1 MELKSKETFMRN
13 NMVTYKLAD
22 SIADIVHCES
32 SSYLSRPL
40 LGNNISAGFPSPAQ
54 DYIEDTLDLNNYLI
68 AHPSATYFVKV
79 EGYSMVHAG
88 IYPDDILIV
97 DRAVEATHKKVV
109 IAIVDGEL
117 TVKRLFKK
125 NGKWFLTPENPE
137 FKPLEITRD
146 INFNIWGVVIYSI
159 HKMS

>member
-1 MELKSKETFMRN
+1 MDN
-13 NMVTYKLAD
+13 NILSHKLAD
-22 SIADIVHCES
+22 SIADIAHCKIS
-32 SSYLSRPL
+32 SALPRPL
-40 LGNNISAGFPSPAQ
+40 LGNDISAGFPSPAQ

-88 IYPDDILIV
+88 IYPGDILIV

-125 NGKWFLTPENPE
+125 SGKWFLKPENPE
-137 FKPLEITRD
+137 FESLEITRD
-146 INFNIWGVVIYSI
+146 INFHIWGVVIYSI
-159 HKMS
+159 HKMR